1 MRKFLILCLSI
12 LSISALC
19 YADTLPNSI
28 TQLNIN
34 NRIGNVLLTFSS
46 SNEYSITSTVINT
59 QNNKEQESATNL
71 YPAMITVKNGIA
83 TVETTLPEGL
93 NLSDVLTVSIPASSP
108 LKIITATSE
117 IGNINFSNIM
127 KNSVQIVLFNAN
139 MGDISIQNNPQ
150 AALKSLTILNG
161 MGKIAVQNLPEKCS
175 LKIEDDMGNVVLQNM
190 PQNSEMSIL
199 EKMGDIVYI
208 GDTTNID
215 ATVKQGDIVLDN
227 KKVSQSQYSISG
239 SSELPQKV
247 IINDMGDVKITS
259 KSKGSK

>member
-1 MRKFLILCLSI
+1 MRKFLILCLSV
-12 LSISALC
+12 LCISALC

-28 TQLNIN
+28 TQLNIK

-59 QNNKEQESATNL
+59 QNNKEQESATKL
-71 YPAMITVKNGIA
+71 YPAIITETNGIA
-83 TVETTLPEGL
+83 TVESTVPDGL
-93 NLSDVLTVSIPASSP
+93 NLSDVLTISIPASSP

-127 KNSVQIVLFNAN
+127 KNGVQIVLFNAN

-190 PQNSEMSIL
+190 PKNSEMSIL
-199 EKMGDIVYI
+199 EKMGDIIYI
-208 GDTTNID
+208 GDTTNIE
-215 ATVKQGDIVLDN
+215 ATVKQGDVVLDGN
-227 KKVSQSQYSISG
+227 KVSQSTYNFSG
-239 SSELPQKV
+239 SAAVPKKV
-247 IINDMGDVKITS
+247 ILNDMGDIKIS
-259 KSKGSK
+259 QKNR